1 MSNEVTKKSSHEIV
15 DDGFEEFE
23 DRVEGSEERTGSVVQ
38 RPIIGFTNEAEW
50 VNKDSDEKLPADREL
65 VAIQHFRVVQKWKDG
80 LPIKDE
86 ERVLQPGEKWPDVR
100 RLNDAVPREEWVDGP
115 DGQPRGPWQ
124 AQHVIRLFDPRTMDR
139 FSYPTGTVGGG
150 MCVRDLVDRVK
161 LMRQYRGENVYPVVT
176 LTDTFMPTRYG
187 GRQRPHFNI
196 VKWIKLGDGGGILSP
211 TESPALS
218 GPQTVEEP
226 TAKEVVDD
234 EIKY

>member
-1 MSNEVTKKSSHEIV
+1 MKPDKQQQKLA
-15 DDGFEEFE
+15 DDARLLRAWRRWHRKQLEEALAGMHR
-23 DRVEGSEERTGSVVQ
+23 DR
-38 RPIIGFTNEAEW
+38 
-50 VNKDSDEKLPADREL
+50 
-65 VAIQHFRVVQKWKDG
+65 
-80 LPIKDE
+80 
-86 ERVLQPGEKWPDVR
+86 
-100 RLNDAVPREEWVDGP
+100 
-115 DGQPRGPWQ
+115 QPRGPWQ
-124 AQHVIRLFDPRTMDR
+124 AQHVVRLFDPRTMDR

-196 VKWIKLGDGGGILSP
+196 RKWIKLGDGGGILSP

-218 GPQTVEEP
+218 GPQTVEAP